1 MPFELTHKIEEG
13 KKEEVKNGASCKITS
28 QNKLDQ
34 KTANKKE
41 QTQTYRQEKKKKNS
55 SFI

>member
-28 QNKLDQ
+28 QNKFDQ

-41 QTQTYRQEKKKKNS
+41 QTQTYRQEKKKNS